1 MLSASP
7 SYNCSFFRPADV
19 VDEVAVPLTSY
30 SSIAYLKDE
39 LTLDVPILMI
49 TTPDEE
55 GAVMTYLNDDY
66 VYDDEFDFADS
77 ESDSDSDN
85 NVFSES
91 DSDSDSEYDEEDSMD
106 VNFIV
111 DQYFNSSEADTEE
124 EDDDDLSSILDQ
136 FPAVPKSESEDD
148 SLSSIINQFPKVPL
162 SVRLVDEDQGESLM
176 LSNGWSKLIESLE
189 AESKATEYRKSEK
202 GEAWWTG
209 AAASQ
214 VAQVKSETTRK
225 FKCNDGEAW
234 WKMEGMQAKSE
245 KARKFKCNDGKA
257 WWKF

>member
-7 SYNCSFFRPADV
+7 NCSLFRLADV

-55 GAVMTYLNDDY
+55 GAVASMTYLNDDY
-66 VYDDEFDFADS
+66 VYDDEFDFVDS

-85 NVFSES
+85 NVFSEI
-91 DSDSDSEYDEEDSMD
+91 DSDSDSEYDEEESMD

-111 DQYFNSSEADTEE
+111 DQYFNSSEADIEE
-124 EDDDDLSSILDQ
+124 EKDDDLSSILDQ

-148 SLSSIINQFPKVPL
+148 SLSSILDQFPKVPL
-162 SVRLVDEDQGESLM
+162 SVCLVDEELGESLM
-176 LSNGWSKLIESLE
+176 LSKGWSTLIESLE
-189 AESKATEYRKSEK
+189 AESKANEYRKSEK

-209 AAASQ
+209 AAVSQ
-214 VAQVKSETTRK
+214 GAQVKSEKARK

-234 WKMEGMQAKSE
+234 WK
-245 KARKFKCNDGKA
+245 F
-257 WWKF
+257 